1 MIEEAAHH
9 PSGLEN
15 VYIGLANGEHL
26 WADMMFFQ
34 SWNSRRHCR
43 THIFC
48 GILTILFG
56 FFVVFFNPFDRPNYG
71 TQVIAG
77 VFYFV
82 AGIFSVGFRSPRATA
97 RICTLTTFVGIF
109 IITEVLGKQ
118 MIHEASYWP
127 KVLRE
132 FSISDWLGQRNPLFY
147 WPIEESIRLLV
158 KSLKAIF

>member
-1 MIEEAAHH
+1 MIQNSDFKNQETTDSRDELMIEDPR

-26 WADMMFFQ
+26 WADMTFFQ

-56 FFVVFFNPFDRPNYG
+56 FFVVFFNPFDRLNYG

-77 VFYFV
+77 IFYFV
-82 AGIFSVGFRSPRATA
+82 AGVFSIGFKSPRATA

-109 IITEVLGKQ
+109 VIIEILGK
-118 MIHEASYWP
+118 
-127 KVLRE
+127 KT
-132 FSISDWLGQRNPLFY
+132 NC
-147 WPIEESIRLLV
+147 LL
-158 KSLKAIF
+158 KSVYFKF